1 MRTPIAERHFVK
13 YWNTIMKKN
22 AATRLRGLDACGTLG
37 TLGLLIAGPVVAQE
51 AGQFY
56 GGLSVGRS
64 KAKIDDERITANL
77 LGAGLTT
84 TSMTNDDSSTGYKL
98 FGGYQLHRNFAVEG
112 GYFDLGRF
120 GFTSTTLPAGTLDGR
135 IKLRGVNLD
144 LVGRLPLGDRFS
156 VLAKVGG
163 QYAQARDT
171 FSGTGFVNAL
181 NPSPKKSEL
190 NYKLGLGLQYAFT
203 PDITLRGEAER
214 YRVNDAV
221 GNQGDINFYSL
232 SLVFPFGRAEGP
244 APRMAAAP
252 QSPMYVAPTPAPAP
266 VVIAAV
272 PPPAVIAPPQRRK
285 VSFSADSL
293 FAFDRSALNPD
304 GKETLG
310 GFARDLNS
318 MSYDQIIVS
327 GHTDRLGSKAHNQ
340 RLSLARADAVKDYLV
355 GAGIDAGKIKATG
368 NSGTEPM
375 TKASEC
381 KGNKPTPAL
390 VACLQPDRRVEAEV
404 TGMR

>member
-1 MRTPIAERHFVK
+1 
-13 YWNTIMKKN
+13 MKMN
-22 AATRLRGLDACGTLG
+22 AATRLLGLAACGTLG
-37 TLGLLIAGPVVAQE
+37 TLGSLIAGPVVAQE

-64 KAKIDDERITANL
+64 KAKIGDERITANL

-84 TSMTNDDSSTGYKL
+84 TGMTNDDSSTGYKL

-112 GYFDLGRF
+112 GYFDLGKF
-120 GFTSTTLPAGTLDGR
+120 GFTSTTVPAGTLDGR

-221 GNQGDINFYSL
+221 GNHGDINFYSL
-232 SLVFPFGRAEGP
+232 SLVFPFGRAENP
-244 APRMAAAP
+244 APRMAAASP
-252 QSPMYVAPTPAPAP
+252 PPMYVAPTPAPAP
-266 VVIAAV
+266 GVIAAV

-304 GKETLG
+304 GKEALG

-318 MSYDQIIVS
+318 TSYDHVTVS

-355 GAGIDAGKIKATG
+355 AAGVDAGKVRATG

-375 TKASEC
+375 TKAGEC
-381 KGNKPTPAL
+381 KGNKPSPAL
-390 VACLQPDRRVEAEV
+390 IACLQPDRRVEAEV
-404 TGMR
+404 TGTR

>member
-1 MRTPIAERHFVK
+1 MTSIAERHFVK
-13 YWNTIMKKN
+13 YRNTIMKKN
-22 AATRLRGLDACGTLG
+22 AASRLLGLAACGTIGILG
-37 TLGLLIAGPVVAQE
+37 SLIAGPVVAQE

-56 GGLSVGRS
+56 GGLSLGRS

-84 TSMTNDDSSTGYKL
+84 TGMTNDDSSTGYKL

-112 GYFDLGRF
+112 GYFDLGKF
-120 GFTSTTLPAGTLDGR
+120 GFTSTTVPAGTLDGR

-156 VLAKVGG
+156 IFAKVGG

-203 PDITLRGEAER
+203 PSITLRGEAER

-221 GNQGDINFYSL
+221 GNHGDINFYSL
-232 SLVFPFGRAEGP
+232 SLVFPFGRAESP
-244 APRMAAAP
+244 APRMAAA
-252 QSPMYVAPTPAPAP
+252 SPPPTDVAPTPAPAP
-266 VVIAAV
+266 AVIAAV

-293 FAFDRSALNPD
+293 FAFDRSALSPD
-304 GKETLG
+304 GKEALS
-310 GFARDLNS
+310 GFARELNGT
-318 MSYDQIIVS
+318 SYDQVVVS

-355 GAGIDAGKIKATG
+355 AAGVDVGKIRSTG

-375 TKASEC
+375 TKAGEC
-381 KGNKPTPAL
+381 KGNRPSPSL
-390 VACLQPDRRVEAEV
+390 IACLQPDRRVEAEV
-404 TGMR
+404 TGTR